1 MSLRSSEHLEN
12 TLHFFP
18 GHWARGGYTRV
29 VLHSWSD
36 GPFFRYESF
45 LCSWQSEDTCEENR
59 NITISCC
66 ILQPSCAETCAGSR
80 DEFRIDRVHRI
91 DSWQRYLPLNA
102 EHGTYL
108 TLLQISFNSS
118 PLKYALKSVLE
129 VKLKFKV
136 QYRLQQASNNAS
148 PTLPNCYNSIPPTP
162 PSSKKK
168 GYAPPL
174 PPSLSIESFH
184 ERASYVTRYR
194 RE

>member
-66 ILQPSCAETCAGSR
+66 ILQPSCAGTCAVGR
-80 DEFRIDRVHRI
+80 DELRIDRVYRI

-102 EHGTYL
+102 ENGTYI
-108 TLLQISFNSS
+108 TLLQITFNSS

-136 QYRLQQASNNAS
+136 QYRIQQQCRSNPAQLLQLYPSD
-148 PTLPNCYNSIPPTP
+148 TP
-162 PSSKKK
+162 IIEKKRICT
-168 GYAPPL
+168 A
-174 PPSLSIESFH
+174 PPSLPFNREFSRKSIVRH
-184 ERASYVTRYR
+184 EI
-194 RE
+194 